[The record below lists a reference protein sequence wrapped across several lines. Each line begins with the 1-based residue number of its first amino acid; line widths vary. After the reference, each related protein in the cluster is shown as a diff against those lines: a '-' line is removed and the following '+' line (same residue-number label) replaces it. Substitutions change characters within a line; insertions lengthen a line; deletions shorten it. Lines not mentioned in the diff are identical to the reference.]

1 MIRGLKRLPLHWRR
15 NNFPLQYTRVRLR
28 TGLTM
33 RSIRIDRFSP
43 AVSGHAG
50 PSLARACIDLTG
62 YVAKCDFLCVLG
74 NKT

>member
-15 NNFPLQYTRVRLR
+15 NNFPLQHTRVRLR

-43 AVSGHAG
+43 AASGEAG
-50 PSLARACIDLTG
+50 PGLARACIDLTG
-62 YVAKCDFLCVLG
+62 
-74 NKT
+74 T